1 MKRQFDHLLICS
13 PSGAVIEE
21 DRLDRGIQVLQGYGL
36 PMIEQ
41 GNTRARF
48 ERFAGTDQ
56 ERVQALNMA
65 LGLPQ
70 TGLIVCTRGGYGLS
84 RLLHNLDLH
93 GMASSCARYEHLL
106 CGHSDL
112 TGLQLALLKMGAP
125 PSSLL
130 HGPMVCFDFGSEEG
144 ANPDTVRFF
153 EDAAFGGQVDIRW
166 TMNSPHVFSDGS
178 VLGPVWGGNLSLV
191 SSLMGT
197 PWQPEIPGGILV
209 LEDINE
215 PFYKVERMLMQLLH
229 AGVLSEQSALVLGD
243 FGNLKAS
250 THDQGFGLDSII
262 KRLSE
267 EIEIPIL
274 QQFTFGHC
282 TPKACWFQ
290 GGVGQLSWKVNSK
303 GVEAQLKQS
312 ITLTA

>member
-21 DRLDRGIQVLQGYGL
+21 DRLDRGIQVLNGYGL

-48 ERFAGTDQ
+48 ERFAGTDL
-56 ERVQALNMA
+56 ERTQALNMA

-70 TGLIVCTRGGYGLS
+70 TGLIMCTRGGYGLS
-84 RLLHNLDLH
+84 RLLHSLDLH

-112 TGLQLALLKMGAP
+112 TGLQLALLKSGAP

-130 HGPMVCFDFGSEEG
+130 HGPMVCFDFGPEEG
-144 ANPDTVRFF
+144 ANPETLRHFDSAVF
-153 EDAAFGGQVDIRW
+153 DGQVDVQW
-166 TMNSPHVFSDGS
+166 SMDSKHVYSDGT
-178 VLGPVWGGNLSLV
+178 VLGPVWGGNLSLI
-191 SSLMGT
+191 SSLIGT

-215 PFYKVERMLMQLLH
+215 PFYKVERMLLQLLH
-229 AGVLSEQSALVLGD
+229 GGVLSEQSAIVFGD
-243 FGNLKAS
+243 FGNLKPS
-250 THDQGFGLDSII
+250 SHDQGFGLDSII
-262 KRLSE
+262 TRLSE

-290 GGVGQLSWKVNSK
+290 GAVGEVSWKVHPE
-303 GVEAQLKQS
+303 GLQAHLKQS
-312 ITLTA
+312 IKLVA

>member
-1 MKRQFDHLLICS
+1 MKKQFDHMVICS

-21 DRLDRGIQVLQGYGL
+21 DRLNRGIEALGKYGL

-48 ERFAGTDQ
+48 ERFAGTDV
-56 ERVQALNMA
+56 ERTQALNLA

-70 TGLIVCTRGGYGLS
+70 TGLVMCTRGGYGLS
-84 RLLHNLDLH
+84 RILHIIDLH
-93 GMASSCARYEHLL
+93 GMASSCARYEHVL

-112 TGLQLALLKMGAP
+112 TGLQLALLKSGAP
-125 PSSLL
+125 PASLL

-144 ANPDTVRFF
+144 PNPETLSHF
-153 EDAAFGGQVDIRW
+153 ESAVFEGFVDVQW
-166 TMNSPHVFSDGS
+166 ALNSKNLFTEGV
-178 VLGPVWGGNLSLV
+178 VQGPVWGGNLSLL

-197 PWQPEIPGGILV
+197 PWQPEISGGILII
-209 LEDINE
+209 EDINE
-215 PFYKVERMLMQLLH
+215 PFYKVERMLLQLLH
-229 AGVLSEQSALVLGD
+229 SAVLSEQSAIVLGD
-243 FGNLKAS
+243 FGDLKAS
-250 THDQGFGLDSII
+250 SHDNGFGLESIVQT
-262 KRLSE
+262 LSE

-290 GGVGQLSWKVNSK
+290 GAVGELSWSIEPD
-303 GVEAQLKQS
+303 GVKARLQQS
-312 ITLTA
+312 VLTTE